1 MHENKKRKL
10 IFAFIISGM
19 LGSVSVNLHKRR
31 KECVIKSGMSC
42 VEVKIERIKMKTERM
57 IH

>member
-1 MHENKKRKL
+1 MLEKKKRKL
-10 IFAFIISGM
+10 IFAFIISEM
-19 LGSVSVNLHKRR
+19 LGFVSVNFRKRR

-42 VEVKIERIKMKTERM
+42 VEVKIEEIKMKTERM